1 MNIFLEMATICSL
14 SVKPTGA
21 CRLISHRT
29 SYSTIPPRSPIP
41 RFNAGVKCGYPPAR
55 GRAVDP
61 CAPGECIG
69 TPTTTTAANGLC
81 DWHCEYA
88 NGISTRCLPPHQAVS
103 GSLVAHR
110 TRYDSVRRT
119 RVCGRCLSGS
129 PMRSHGFRDM
139 WSGRAPAVRVRGW
152 GDAVVWI
159 GSRSAWRGCVLR
171 TGPV

>member
-21 CRLISHRT
+21 CRLISHRI

-41 RFNAGVKCGYPPAR
+41 RFNSGVKCGYPPAR

-69 TPTTTTAANGLC
+69 TPTTAANGLC

-119 RVCGRCLSGS
+119 RVWKVLEWEPYAEPRL
-129 PMRSHGFRDM
+129 PRY
-139 WSGRAPAVRVRGW
+139 
-152 GDAVVWI
+152 VV
-159 GSRSAWRGCVLR
+159 GEGAGCPCPGL
-171 TGPV
+171 G